1 MPRTH
6 CAYPTMEASSDSSL
20 TSPNLI
26 PISTVLLSIGHL
38 SPTYWS
44 PIYQSSSYHSFN
56 HSRHEFYTKSSIVRL
71 ANRSLIYNSI
81 SKRRAIILGATPIA
95 RYNEKDSLARISTIR
110 MLFNGVV
117 PASSTRIKEDN
128 EELLDP
134 ISLIIFFVA
143 GCYLGLPKVKI
154 A

>member
-1 MPRTH
+1 
-6 CAYPTMEASSDSSL
+6 
-20 TSPNLI
+20 
-26 PISTVLLSIGHL
+26 
-38 SPTYWS
+38 
-44 PIYQSSSYHSFN
+44 
-56 HSRHEFYTKSSIVRL
+56 
-71 ANRSLIYNSI
+71 
-81 SKRRAIILGATPIA
+81 
-95 RYNEKDSLARISTIR
+95 